1 MLWAMSR
8 ILSNNAQPMVAAS
21 GWLIM
26 LAILLS
32 AANGFG
38 VGLPAA
44 AAGATFWLAAI
55 LLAPRVVGL
64 QRIQTLVMLAI
75 GGAGLM
81 YAWFSGGQPQ
91 WYKVLVANQA
101 LLAMLAGVSFLR
113 LVSLPQSDADERDPR
128 GPAALLRTLLGV
140 HLFGSVINLSAVMI
154 LGDRQARS
162 RALAPLQATVLS
174 RGFSLAAHWSPF
186 FAAMGVAL
194 SNSPGSQLLVLSSVG
209 LPVAALGLALTASQL
224 SRRPGVQ
231 TYIGYPMHF
240 AALWIPGLLALL
252 VLLCHL
258 AAPSIPIL
266 TLISSLAVLLT
277 LGVLLARTR
286 ERSADLFF
294 GHVREGLPRMSGEL
308 LLFLAAGVLAAGIGS
323 LVQSTGWGLQLSVFG
338 ATETSLMLLLMVGLS
353 VAGVHPVISIATAHG
368 LLTPLAPDPNLIG
381 IAYLMAWAQGV
392 AISPLSGMHLGMQ
405 GRFGIDPR
413 GFLRWNGSYTLA
425 MLALDVGVLH
435 LYEVLMAH

>member
-1 MLWAMSR
+1 MSR
-8 ILSNNAQPMVAAS
+8 ALFNIAQPMVAVS
-21 GWLIM
+21 GWLIL

-32 AANGFG
+32 AANGLG
-38 VGLPAA
+38 LGLPAA
-44 AAGATFWLAAI
+44 AAGITFWLAGV

-75 GGAGLM
+75 GCAGLL
-81 YAWFSGGQPQ
+81 YAGIHGGEPQ
-91 WYKVLVANQA
+91 WSKVLVGNQA

-113 LVSLPQSDADERDPR
+113 LVTLPQSAAEELDPR
-128 GPAALLRTLLGV
+128 GPGALRRTLLGV

-154 LGDRQARS
+154 LGDRQAR
-162 RALAPLQATVLS
+162 RQALAPLQATVLS

-194 SNSPGSQLLVLSSVG
+194 SNSPGAQLLVLSSVG

-224 SRRPGVQ
+224 CRRADAQAYV
-231 TYIGYPMHF
+231 GYPMHF
-240 AALWIPGLLALL
+240 ASLWIPGLLASL
-252 VLLCHL
+252 VLLFHL
-258 AAPSIPIL
+258 SAPSIPIL
-266 TLISSLAVLLT
+266 PLISGLAVLLT

-286 ERSADLFF
+286 ERAPTRFF

-323 LVQSTGWGLQLSVFG
+323 LVQSTGWGLQLSAFG
-338 ATETSLMLLLMVGLS
+338 ATEASLMLLLMVGLS
-353 VAGVHPVISIATAHG
+353 VVGVHPVISIATAHG
-368 LLTPLAPDPNLIG
+368 LLTPLAPDPNLVG
-381 IAYLMAWAQGV
+381 ITYLMAWAQGV

-425 MLALDVGVLH
+425 MLVLDTGVLH
-435 LYEVLMAH
+435 LYERLTA